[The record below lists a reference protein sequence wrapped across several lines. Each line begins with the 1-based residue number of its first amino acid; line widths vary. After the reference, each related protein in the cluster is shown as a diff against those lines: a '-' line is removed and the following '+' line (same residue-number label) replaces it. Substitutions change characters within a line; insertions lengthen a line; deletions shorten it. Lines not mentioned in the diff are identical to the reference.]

1 MLLQVG
7 FVDFVLEHRLH
18 SKYKLQHVKEINATG
33 GGAFKFGQDG
43 NEKPGMDLWLGLEL
57 HG

>member
-33 GGAFKFGQDG
+33 GGAFKYAQVV
-43 NEKPGMDLWLGLEL
+43 NEKLGMHLWLGLEL
-57 HG
+57 QG